1 MLMRKLACLPLFI
14 LLNFSCFGQECPAFI
29 PDTMTM
35 PGDHKPIDGEYLEAQ
50 MKNGSTV
57 RIFRTPDERL
67 FLRLV
72 VTKNFYFNQ
81 VSTLEIQSG
90 SKSYYLK
97 NTKQYKI
104 DKGHGLFVAEI
115 FRNYLGTLKELGITA
130 LDFGGAVTDFTRQ
143 DASAVKKMAQCM
155 YSSLSKNPAK

>member
-1 MLMRKLACLPLFI
+1 MRKSALLLLFF
-14 LLNFSCFGQECPAFI
+14 LFVNTGFSQDCPALV

-35 PGDHKPIDGEYLEAQ
+35 PGDHKAMNGEYLEAQ

-57 RIFRTPDERL
+57 RFFKTENERL
-67 FLRLV
+67 FIRLV

-90 SKSYYLK
+90 SKSYYIK
-97 NTKQYKI
+97 NAKQYKL

-115 FRNYLGTLKELGITA
+115 YRNYLITLKEFGITA
-130 LDFGGAVTDFTRQ
+130 IDFGGVVTDFTRH
-143 DASAVKKMAQCM
+143 DASAVKQIAKCVYAT
-155 YSSLSKNPAK
+155 LSKNGAK